1 MTRNR
6 LHSFRLLFC
15 LSFVAAFFAVV
26 DLSRTFHAQ
35 TKQPIPSR
43 TGYVNDFAGVVD
55 ETTRQRLELI
65 LQKLRDRSGIE
76 FDLVAVQ
83 TTDGKDIFDF
93 SRQLAMDWDVGARSS
108 KKSLLLVVSVLEKS
122 VFTQFSRSVQREL
135 PEGILGDLSLR
146 MRTWIDSGKFSEGLS
161 DSVQHFMDALS
172 KNSGLN
178 LQDIDQT
185 PAATPAESTTSN
197 SAPLQK
203 ATDEAGPALGGP
215 AVKVSGDKPTRQKTA
230 RFTATKKKQSL
241 ADDEDESEQVELTLT
256 LPLNERVIK
265 LKEFLQEHPNSKSK
279 DRAVELLVSA
289 HAGLGDKMLSSG
301 DTKSG
306 IDHLRMAISE
316 APETT
321 SEKLFSGVIAQIPL
335 NLYVRGERIAAFE
348 AAQVIEK
355 KFGADPKRL
364 LALTGFY
371 LSIEQGD
378 EAARLASESLKMAP
392 DLVEAHHALG
402 LGLHLSLRL
411 DEAAAEY
418 KRALELDP
426 NKKGTRRSLA
436 DLYRAAGKT
445 EEALA
450 LYREQ
455 LTTEPGDKSARAGL
469 VLALFELGRTD
480 EADKEMAA
488 ALQEDPRN
496 LALLTGASYWFAAHN
511 QSERALEMAKKSAEL
526 EPRYTWT
533 QISLARALVSQ
544 KKLLEAE
551 RAIRFARQYGKF
563 PTLDYEL
570 ASVLAG
576 IGLYEEAAEA
586 LLQSFTLQDGLIEAR
601 LAGRVV
607 TRASNFTDLL
617 APERRASIFQFVAA
631 DSGNNAAILKS
642 LLSFSVAI
650 NQSVDTDQKSESA
663 AVAAAKDFASGD
675 DEMLAYRQLYA
686 ASRLLRKGIGLQAAH
701 DLSAAAK
708 GGVERALEIPT
719 VTVAVQADEYRDM
732 RASAI
737 AKGGTPE
744 IAEAPRNVLA
754 NILRGRIED
763 LGGWSLFNQGKADEA
778 VEYLQRAA
786 SILPEGTPSWRSAL
800 WHLGAALEQVG
811 QKDAALSNYL
821 RSYNAGDPDT
831 VRRGVIEQLYQKIN
845 GSLDG
850 LELKLGKS
858 AAAGTLPQEAASEKS
873 AALQQPAGL
882 TPNASAVSM
891 PTEAP
896 SVNPETATPLTKSAA
911 SPPESS
917 APSPSPPE
925 LSPSPSPEVSPSP
938 TPEASPSPSPE
949 SSPSEPP
956 ASKPTDAPVAPTT
969 AVEPPPSASSQPTS
983 DESLQAMAA
992 RIKANIK
999 IMGRVKDANNNG
1011 IANVVV
1017 VLISPRGTVLAETT
1031 DSEGRYS
1038 FIVTPSRLS
1047 YRIIPSKDAF
1057 RFDPLD
1063 KVLVGL
1069 MDDQKELDFI
1079 GSVSR
1084 FP

>member
-1 MTRNR
+1 M
-6 LHSFRLLFC
+6 
-15 LSFVAAFFAVV
+15 LS
-26 DLSRTFHAQ
+26 
-35 TKQPIPSR
+35 
-43 TGYVNDFAGVVD
+43 G
-55 ETTRQRLELI
+55 
-65 LQKLRDRSGIE
+65 
-76 FDLVAVQ
+76 
-83 TTDGKDIFDF
+83 
-93 SRQLAMDWDVGARSS
+93 
-108 KKSLLLVVSVLEKS
+108 
-122 VFTQFSRSVQREL
+122 
-135 PEGILGDLSLR
+135 
-146 MRTWIDSGKFSEGLS
+146 S
-161 DSVQHFMDALS
+161 DS
-172 KNSGLN
+172 
-178 LQDIDQT
+178 
-185 PAATPAESTTSN
+185 
-197 SAPLQK
+197 
-203 ATDEAGPALGGP
+203 
-215 AVKVSGDKPTRQKTA
+215 
-230 RFTATKKKQSL
+230 
-241 ADDEDESEQVELTLT
+241 
-256 LPLNERVIK
+256 
-265 LKEFLQEHPNSKSK
+265 
-279 DRAVELLVSA
+279 
-289 HAGLGDKMLSSG
+289 
-301 DTKSG
+301 KSG
-306 IDHLRMAISE
+306 IDHLMMAISE
-316 APETT
+316 APDTT

-335 NLYVRGERIAAFE
+335 NLYLRGQRIAAFE

-378 EAARLASESLKMAP
+378 EAARLASQSLKMAP

-436 DLYRAAGKT
+436 DLYRAAGKS

-455 LTTEPGDKSARAGL
+455 LTAEPGDKSARAGL
-469 VLALFELGRTD
+469 VLALFELGRAD

-511 QSERALEMAKKSAEL
+511 QSERALEMAKRSAEL

-533 QISLARALVSQ
+533 HISLARALASQ

-576 IGLYEEAAEA
+576 IGLYEEAAEV
-586 LLQSFTLQDGLIEAR
+586 LQQSFTLQEGLIEAR

-607 TRASNFTDLL
+607 TRSSNFADLL

-631 DSGNNAAILKS
+631 DTDNNAAMLKS
-642 LLSFSVAI
+642 LLSFSVAT
-650 NQSVDTDQKSESA
+650 NQSVDSDQKNEAA

-686 ASRLLRKGIGLQAAH
+686 ASRLLRKGIGLQTAYELAV
-701 DLSAAAK
+701 AAK

-763 LGGWSLFNQGKADEA
+763 LGGWALFNQGKADEA

-850 LELKLGKS
+850 LDLKLGKN
-858 AAAGTLPQEAASEKS
+858 AAGTLSQEYASEKS
-873 AALQQPAGL
+873 AVLQQPAGL
-882 TPNASAVSM
+882 TPSASPVSM
-891 PTEAP
+891 PTDAP
-896 SVNPETATPLTKSAA
+896 TVNSESATPVTGSAA
-911 SPPESS
+911 SPAEL
-917 APSPSPPE
+917 PSPSPE
-925 LSPSPSPEVSPSP
+925 LSPSPP
-938 TPEASPSPSPE
+938 PEASPSPSPE
-949 SSPSEPP
+949 ASPSPSPEASPSPSPEASPSPPPEASPSPSPEASPSEETPG
-956 ASKPTDAPVAPTT
+956 SKPTDAPVPPTT
-969 AVEPPPSASSQPTS
+969 TEESTPSASSPPTS
-983 DESLQAMAA
+983 DESLQALAA

-1017 VLISPRGTVLAETT
+1017 VLISPRGTVLAATT

-1038 FIVTPSRLS
+1038 FIVSPSRLS
-1047 YRIIPSKDAF
+1047 YRIIPSKDGF

-1063 KVLVGL
+1063 KVLEGL
-1069 MDDQKELDFI
+1069 IDDQKELDFI